1 MIRRLIKEWELHE
14 RSLSDF
20 ALWAIVTY
28 RFGAWLSGLPRGPIR
43 WAAFKV
49 YFVMAKT
56 VEVAS
61 GIWIGHGAQLGE
73 NVHLVHSGNIKIH
86 REAKVG
92 NGTSIM
98 HDVTLGMNMGRPG
111 VPEVGE
117 NVLIGVGAKLLGG
130 IHVGDEAT
138 IAPNS
143 LVITDVPAGATAM
156 GVPARIMPS
165 RAKSPKVALR
175 SV

>member
-1 MIRRLIKEWELHE
+1 LIRCLIREWNLHE

-28 RFGAWLSGLPRGPIR
+28 RFGAWLAGLPRGPIR
-43 WAAFKV
+43 WAAFNV

-56 VEVAS
+56 VEIVS
-61 GIWIGHGAQLGE
+61 GIWIGHGAELGE

-86 REAKVG
+86 RDAKVG
-92 NGTSIM
+92 AGSSIM

-111 VPEVGE
+111 LPQVGE

-130 IHVGDEAT
+130 IRIGDGAT

-156 GVPARIMPS
+156 GVPARMMPGRVRS
-165 RAKSPKVALR
+165 SKTVLR